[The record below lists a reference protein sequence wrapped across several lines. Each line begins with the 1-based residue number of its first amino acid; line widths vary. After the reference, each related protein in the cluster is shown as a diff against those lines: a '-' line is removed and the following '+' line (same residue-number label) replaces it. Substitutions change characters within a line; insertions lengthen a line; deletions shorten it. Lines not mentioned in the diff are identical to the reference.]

1 MKEIGGFFN
10 LELAKRGEYFRGD
23 AIFLNSGR
31 NALEYILRSL
41 GEVSKLW
48 MPFYTCNVVLE
59 PLLKLGITYDFFSIN
74 NQLELDKEIL
84 LGENEYILVNNY
96 YGLKDDYMIY
106 LAAQYGERLII
117 DNSQALYS
125 KHIDGIN
132 TIYSPKKFVGVPDGG
147 IAYCNNP
154 LEISLD
160 KDKSYHRC
168 RRLLRRYDEGASA
181 CFQDTNDKSYKLAGI
196 DLMYMS
202 TLTKSIMNN
211 IDFEYVKDQR
221 LTNFN
226 YLHTHLLTSN
236 KFDLENFKGECPMIY
251 PYICEDDSLRNIL
264 IRNKIYVA
272 KYWSNVKEWSSD
284 DSYECYLMNNL
295 IPLPIDQRYDIEDMQ
310 TIIDIIDI
318 INNNTNG

>member
-10 LELAKRGEYFRGD
+10 LELANRGEYFRGD

-41 GEVSKLW
+41 NEVSKLW
-48 MPFYTCNVVLE
+48 IPFYTCNVVLE

-74 NQLELDKEIL
+74 NQLELEKEII

-106 LAAQYGERLII
+106 LAAQYGQRLII

-147 IAYCNNP
+147 IAYCNNT

-168 RRLLRRYDEGASA
+168 RRLLRRYDEDAST
-181 CFQDTNDKSYKLAGI
+181 CYQDTNDKSYKLAGI

-211 IDFEYVKDQR
+211 IDFEYVKERR

-226 YLHTHLLTSN
+226 YLHTHLFSSN
-236 KFDLENFKGECPMIY
+236 KFNFNLFNGECPMIY
-251 PYICEDDSLRNIL
+251 PYLCDDITLRNKL
-264 IRNKIYVA
+264 IQNKIYG
-272 KYWSNVKEWSSD
+272 
-284 DSYECYLMNNL
+284 SY
-295 IPLPIDQRYDIEDMQ
+295 Q
-310 TIIDIIDI
+310 
-318 INNNTNG
+318 